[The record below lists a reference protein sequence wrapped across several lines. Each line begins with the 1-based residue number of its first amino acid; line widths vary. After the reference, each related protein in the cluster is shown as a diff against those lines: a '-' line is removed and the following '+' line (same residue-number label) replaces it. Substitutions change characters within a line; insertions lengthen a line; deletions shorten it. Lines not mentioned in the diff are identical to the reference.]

1 MTELLNK
8 DYLSILSFYNLPVPK
23 HKSGNVNYKK
33 VKIQAE
39 NILADKLC
47 RCIKKVA
54 KSPKPSKRA
63 EARASAICA
72 ESVFKKKNLKYN
84 RFKCKKRP
92 KLLSGAKKHKLL
104 KTSKH
109 VKNKKALKIRRSRKT
124 RKVKSI

>member
-1 MTELLNK
+1 MTELSNE

-23 HKSGNVNYKK
+23 RKSGRVNYKK

-54 KSPKPSKRA
+54 KSPKPTKRA

-84 RFKCKKRP
+84 RFKCKNKP
-92 KLLSGAKKHKLL
+92 KLLSGAKKHKIL
-104 KTSKH
+104 KTAKT
-109 VKNKKALKIRRSRKT
+109 VKNKKALKIRRSKRT
-124 RKVKSI
+124 RRIVK